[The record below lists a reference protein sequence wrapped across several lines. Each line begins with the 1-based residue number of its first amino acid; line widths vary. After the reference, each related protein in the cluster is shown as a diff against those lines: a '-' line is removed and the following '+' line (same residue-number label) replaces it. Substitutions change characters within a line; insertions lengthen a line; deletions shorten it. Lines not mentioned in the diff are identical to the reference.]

1 MRKYF
6 KIFELH
12 YQSEETF
19 GGYSDGYGKEHIHH
33 PIFKAIQIN
42 NYDDQ
47 WNFSKDFDTLEEA
60 EQAILNYGNPFIEYS
75 IQTIYKNED

>member
-1 MRKYF
+1 MKKYF

-12 YQSEETF
+12 YKSEETF
-19 GGYSDGYGKEHIHH
+19 GGYSDGYGKEHIYH
-33 PIFKAIQIN
+33 PVFKAIQIKS
-42 NYDDQ
+42 YDDQ

-60 EQAILNYGNPFIEYS
+60 EQAIEQYGSQYIEYV